1 MKDTIIGYSNN
12 DFYYTNASD
21 ISEINGILN
30 YNNASYSGAPISCN
44 QSTMTINDTICKG
57 VKSTDQN
64 AGEKIVN
71 CYVREVC
78 RNKEKSSQLKT
89 FLPEN
94 ISVSNEKYKNS
105 KSEYNIEYLK
115 RMNYIIG
122 IISSITISI
131 YYITK
136 K

>member
-1 MKDTIIGYSNN
+1 MKDTILGYSSN

-21 ISEINGILN
+21 ISNDALI
-30 YNNASYSGAPISCN
+30 SDSSISCG
-44 QSTMTINDTICKG
+44 STSSIQDSICANL
-57 VKSTDQN
+57 KSSDAN
-64 AGEKIVN
+64 ADDIIKK
-71 CYVREVC
+71 CYMHEVC
-78 RNKEKSSQLKT
+78 KNKTKSAQLKT

-94 ISVSNEKYKNS
+94 ISVSNEKYQNA
-105 KSEYNIEYLK
+105 KSDYNIIYLK

-122 IISSITISI
+122 IITSITISI

>member
-1 MKDTIIGYSNN
+1 MKDTIIGYSSN

-21 ISEINGILN
+21 ISNGGLT
-30 YNNASYSGAPISCN
+30 SDPSISCDTTSSIEDSICAN
-44 QSTMTINDTICKG
+44 LRSSDPNANDTM
-57 VKSTDQN
+57 VK
-64 AGEKIVN
+64 

-78 RNKEKSSQLKT
+78 KNKTKSSQLKT

-94 ISVSNEKYKNS
+94 ISVSNEKYQNS
-105 KSEYNIEYLK
+105 KSDYNIEYLK

-136 K
+136 N

>member
-1 MKDTIIGYSNN
+1 MKDTILGYSSN

-21 ISEINGILN
+21 ITIDRLTSTP
-30 YNNASYSGAPISCN
+30 SISCS
-44 QSTMTINDTICKG
+44 STSDIVDSTCAVLESNDPNADDTIK
-57 VKSTDQN
+57 Q
-64 AGEKIVN
+64 
-71 CYVREVC
+71 CYMREVC
-78 RNKEKSSQLKT
+78 KNKTKSTQLKT

-94 ISVSNEKYKNS
+94 ISVSNEKYQNA
-105 KSEYNIEYLK
+105 KSDYNIIYLK

-122 IISSITISI
+122 IITSITISI

>member
-1 MKDTIIGYSNN
+1 MKDTILGYSSN

-21 ISEINGILN
+21 ISQDGVYNGSSTSKSISCDTSIDDSICANLESGD
-30 YNNASYSGAPISCN
+30 NNAL
-44 QSTMTINDTICKG
+44 
-57 VKSTDQN
+57 
-64 AGEKIVN
+64 EKIIK
-71 CYVREVC
+71 CYVSEVC
-78 RNKEKSSQLKT
+78 KNKTKSSELKT

-94 ISVSNEKYKNS
+94 ISVSNEKYQNA
-105 KSEYNIEYLK
+105 KSEYNIIYLN

-122 IISSITISI
+122 IISSIAISI

>member
-1 MKDTIIGYSNN
+1 MKDTIIGYSSN

-21 ISEINGILN
+21 IKDGVFR
-30 YNNASYSGAPISCN
+30 GTTISCDTTSSIDD
-44 QSTMTINDTICKG
+44 STC
-57 VKSTDQN
+57 VKLESTNRN
-64 AGEKIVN
+64 AGDTMVK

-78 RNKEKSSQLKT
+78 KNKTKSDQLKT

-94 ISVSNEKYKNS
+94 ISVSNEKYQNS
-105 KSEYNIEYLK
+105 KSDYNIEYLK

>member
-21 ISEINGILN
+21 ISEINGVLK
-30 YNNASYSGAPISCN
+30 YNDAPISCKD
-44 QSTMTINDTICKG
+44 STIEINDKICKG
-57 VKSTDQN
+57 LKSTDKN

-94 ISVSNEKYKNS
+94 ISVSNENYKNS
-105 KSEYNIEYLK
+105 KSEYNIEYLR

>member
-1 MKDTIIGYSNN
+1 MKDTILGYSSN

-21 ISEINGILN
+21 ISNGGLISN
-30 YNNASYSGAPISCN
+30 PSISCDTTSSIED
-44 QSTMTINDTICKG
+44 STCANLI
-57 VKSTDQN
+57 STAQN
-64 AGEKIVN
+64 ALNEMKK

-78 RNKEKSSQLKT
+78 KNKTKSAQLKT

-94 ISVSNEKYKNS
+94 ISVSNEKYENA
-105 KSEYNIEYLK
+105 KSDYNIIYLK

-122 IISSITISI
+122 IITSITISI